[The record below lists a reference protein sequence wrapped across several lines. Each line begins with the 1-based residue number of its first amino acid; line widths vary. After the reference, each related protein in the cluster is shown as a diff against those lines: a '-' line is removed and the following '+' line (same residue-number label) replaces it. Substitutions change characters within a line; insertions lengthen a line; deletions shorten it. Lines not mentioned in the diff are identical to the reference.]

1 MVGARKAP
9 ARGAIADDTTP
20 VPFTQSTTN
29 DLAGGRAA
37 SIGVNGLAAW
47 ATAEWKRVGEDVSY
61 TM

>member
-1 MVGARKAP
+1 MRQLWRARTEE
-9 ARGAIADDTTP
+9 GSDDTTP

-37 SIGVNGLAAW
+37 PIGANGLAAW
-47 ATAEWKRVGEDVSY
+47 ATAEWKRVGEGVSY